1 MIKIE
6 NVKLEKEENCV
17 STVYAEI
24 TAPLWWWDKFDG
36 CVDHE
41 TVIPIISKIMVDGV
55 DFHYRIL
62 STEKDKRHGQESANR
77 IRLRINGKNKNFNVA
92 YLVAKAF
99 LPNPDNLP
107 YVCHAN
113 GDCTNDSV
121 ESLIWSEKKYIA
133 KADQGKGRESFDL
146 YVKGDTRPLACGI
159 MALSG
164 LWAVRRWERAMR
176 DILDFERTYG
186 VLTTKY
192 GHAYL
197 NGIDIEIKKTTNQ

>member
-1 MIKIE
+1 MASKEIWRNIDE
-6 NVKLEKEENCV
+6 VKCKFTRYEV
-17 STVYAEI
+17 SNLGRVRS
-24 TAPLWWWDKFDG
+24 
-36 CVDHE
+36 VR
-41 TVIPIISKIMVDGV
+41 MVDGV

-77 IRLRINGKNKNFNVA
+77 IRLRINGKNKKFNVA

-99 LPNPDNLP
+99 IPNPENLP
-107 YVCHAN
+107 FVCHAN
-113 GDCTNDSV
+113 GDCTDDRV
-121 ESLIWSEKKYIA
+121 ENLIWSAQRYIP
-133 KADQGKGRESFDL
+133 KAEQGKGRTSFDL
-146 YVKGDTRPLACGI
+146 YIKGDNRPLACGV

-197 NGIDIEIKKTTNQ
+197 NGIDIEIKKTTNQENNNHYDKEE

>member
-1 MIKIE
+1 MASKEIWRNIDE
-6 NVKLEKEENCV
+6 VKCKFTRYEV
-17 STVYAEI
+17 SNLGRVRS
-24 TAPLWWWDKFDG
+24 
-36 CVDHE
+36 VR
-41 TVIPIISKIMVDGV
+41 MVDGV

-77 IRLRINGKNKNFNVA
+77 IRLRINGKNKRFNVSL
-92 YLVAKAF
+92 LVAKAF
-99 LPNPDNLP
+99 IPNPENLP
-107 YVCHAN
+107 FVCHAN
-113 GDCTNDSV
+113 GDCTDDRV
-121 ESLIWSEKKYIA
+121 ENLIWSAKRYIA
-133 KADQGKGRESFDL
+133 KAEQGKGRESFDFYL
-146 YVKGDTRPLACGI
+146 KGDNRPLACGV

-197 NGIDIEIKKTTNQ
+197 NGIDIEIKKTTNQENNNHYDKEE